1 MLVFEIA
8 GGILLAALVLA
19 AVRNPL
25 KASIYGLT
33 ALAFAVGLFLF
44 IWACVW
50 AWNNLLYPLQTL
62 AVFVLI
68 FSALWYHSYSE
79 KKDAAKKIAKAE
91 KETQDA
97 DFKVFLA
104 ESLER
109 RKQREGHKNAPEL

>member
-19 AVRNPL
+19 AVRNPT

-33 ALAFAVGLFLF
+33 ALAFAVGLFLL

-50 AWNNLLYPLQTL
+50 AWENLRYPLQTL

-68 FSALWYHSYSE
+68 FSAFLFHGYSE
-79 KKDAAKKIAKAE
+79 KKDAAKKIANAE
-91 KETQDA
+91 KERQDA

-104 ESLER
+104 DSLER
-109 RKQREGHKNAPEL
+109 RKQREGHKSAPEL

>member
-19 AVRNPL
+19 TIRNPI

-33 ALAFAVGLFLF
+33 ALAFAVGLFLL

-50 AWNNLLYPLQTL
+50 AWDNVHYPLEKL
-62 AVFVLI
+62 AMFVLI
-68 FSALWYHSYSE
+68 FSAYLFYKDS
-79 KKDAAKKIAKAE
+79 KNKDARKEVGRLE
-91 KETQDA
+91 KEQKDA
-97 DFKVFLA
+97 DFKIFLA

-109 RKQREGHKNAPEL
+109 RRQREGRENAP

>member
-44 IWACVW
+44 V
-50 AWNNLLYPLQTL
+50 
-62 AVFVLI
+62 
-68 FSALWYHSYSE
+68 
-79 KKDAAKKIAKAE
+79 
-91 KETQDA
+91 
-97 DFKVFLA
+97 
-104 ESLER
+104 R
-109 RKQREGHKNAPEL
+109 RQRV